1 MNDTGQMINLT
12 ELSLLAVQLEGP
24 ICFAVCLDYLTLSYL
39 LQYSERIDIR
49 NLYVASHASFVAY
62 LFNSKITFQRTPV
75 LYTFSNKEYFSYH

>member
-24 ICFAVCLDYLTLSYL
+24 ICFAVYLDYLTLSYL

-49 NLYVASHASFVAY
+49 NLYDASHASFVAY